1 MTIADIRGYVLRDS
15 EDVESIMVIR
25 TEDREL
31 LHSIARRI
39 TRMRDKRLKEL
50 GRQLEGALDE

>member
-1 MTIADIRGYVLRDS
+1 MTDSIRGYVLRDS

-25 TEDREL
+25 TGDKEL

-50 GRQLEGALDE
+50 GKQLEGELDE

>member
-1 MTIADIRGYVLRDS
+1 MTDSIRGYVLRDS
-15 EDVESIMVIR
+15 EDVESLMVIR

-50 GRQLEGALDE
+50 GKQLEGALDE